1 MPGPARRIVAW
12 IMHAAGIGAA
22 DLESRE
28 GLEAR
33 VRVQKLVFLMRRFI
47 PALRGYKFSLYI
59 YGPYSPD
66 LARAYYELAERG
78 DDYIAE
84 LASTYNPPKEAERIL
99 RQLAR
104 LDTETLELMATAYD
118 IYSAHKGSRLWKPM
132 RREFL
137 VRRVLLVK
145 PWASRKA
152 VERAVDEL
160 ARLGFIE
167 VTPQG
172 GRPRRETSTI

>member
-1 MPGPARRIVAW
+1 
-12 IMHAAGIGAA
+12 
-22 DLESRE
+22 
-28 GLEAR
+28 
-33 VRVQKLVFLMRRFI
+33 MRRFI
-47 PALRGYKFSLYI
+47 PGLRGYRFSLYI

-66 LARAYYELAERG
+66 LARVYYELAELG

-84 LASTYNPPKEAERIL
+84 LASTYDPPRRVRDIL
-99 RQLAR
+99 RELVM

-118 IYSAHKGSRLWKPM
+118 IYSAHKGSRLWEHM

-145 PWASRKA
+145 PWAPKRA
-152 VERAVDEL
+152 VERAIDEL

-167 VTPQG
+167 VTLQG
-172 GRPRRETSTI
+172 E

>member
-1 MPGPARRIVAW
+1 MPGRACGIVAW
-12 IMHAAGIGAA
+12 IMRVAGIRAA
-22 DLESRE
+22 ELKSRE

-59 YGPYSPD
+59 YGPYSPG

-78 DDYIAE
+78 DGYIAE
-84 LASTYNPPKEAERIL
+84 LASTYEPPKGVERIL
-99 RQLAR
+99 RELAR

-118 IYSAHKGSRLWKPM
+118 IYSAHKGSRLWEPL
-132 RREFL
+132 RSEFL
-137 VRRVLLVK
+137 IKRVLLVK

-152 VERAVDEL
+152 VERAIDEL

-167 VTPQG
+167 VAP
-172 GRPRRETSTI
+172 